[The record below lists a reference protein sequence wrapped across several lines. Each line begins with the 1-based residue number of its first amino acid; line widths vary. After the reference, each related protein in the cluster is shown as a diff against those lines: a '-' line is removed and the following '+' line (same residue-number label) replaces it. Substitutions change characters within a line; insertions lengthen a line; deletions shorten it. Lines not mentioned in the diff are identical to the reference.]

1 MEQPSLPR
9 TWRPFGPR
17 MAAAVFGV
25 VLVGAFAWLWVNFD
39 QETQDSVG
47 FLQKATVIGFI
58 LLGLLLLNGLARS
71 RVVATEQGLTIVN
84 GYRRR
89 ELSWAEAGTL
99 RMPRG
104 APWPH
109 LDRGEEERVSLMGVH
124 ASDGQRAAVAVREL
138 RALLAAHAPRDPAG
152 DS

>member
-1 MEQPSLPR
+1 MEQPASPSLPR

-47 FLQKATVIGFI
+47 FLQKATVVGFI

-84 GYRRR
+84 GYRRHQ
-89 ELSWAEAGTL
+89 LSWEEAGTL

-138 RALLAAHAPRDPAG
+138 RALLAARAPS